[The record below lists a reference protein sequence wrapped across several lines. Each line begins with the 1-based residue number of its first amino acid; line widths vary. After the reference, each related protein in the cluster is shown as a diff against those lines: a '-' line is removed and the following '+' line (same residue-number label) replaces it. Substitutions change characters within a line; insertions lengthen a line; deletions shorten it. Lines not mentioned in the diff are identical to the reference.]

1 MTNKKAFL
9 EEEIPYGKLEKLGI
23 SRRAFLSMP
32 KDLVDPIINGKV
44 SPILKAHIK
53 AKNGKT
59 MEIPMKIQLSRDDDG
74 SIKLLTYQR
83 TKQIQNDFELTP
95 RELERVK
102 NGEVIRKELEEN
114 GIRMIVLAGFMSIL
128 SADFIRRYENAIL
141 NVHPSLIPA
150 FCGAGFYGMKFIQLD
165 SETNALIPKSVARVR
180 IAEKLRD
187 MEKIKDIELG
197 ANQKQAA
204 QEGKP
209 IQLNVGDQPVTVGV
223 DLREPQGF
231 KVVNGDMEEWN
242 RQKKIK
248 YDLEHEG
255 YMGYVQT
262 DENRW
267 EYQKFVDKQTNK
279 ESVQTSLK
287 KEEKKSSGLK
297 L

>member
-9 EEEIPYGKLEKLGI
+9 EEEIPYDKLEKLGI

-102 NGEVIRKELEEN
+102 NGEVIRKELEED
-114 GIRMIVLAGFMSIL
+114 GIRK
-128 SADFIRRYENAIL
+128 
-141 NVHPSLIPA
+141 
-150 FCGAGFYGMKFIQLD
+150 MKFIQLD
-165 SETNALIPKSVARVR
+165 CETNALIPKSVARVR

-197 ANQKQAA
+197 ADQKQAA

-223 DLREPQGF
+223 DLHEPQGF

>member
-9 EEEIPYGKLEKLGI
+9 EEEIPYDKLEKLGI

-102 NGEVIRKELEEN
+102 NGEVIRKELEED
-114 GIRMIVLAGFMSIL
+114 GIRK
-128 SADFIRRYENAIL
+128 
-141 NVHPSLIPA
+141 
-150 FCGAGFYGMKFIQLD
+150 MKFIQLD
-165 SETNALIPKSVARVR
+165 NETNALIPKSVARVR

-279 ESVQTSLK
+279 ESVQTTLK

>member
-1 MTNKKAFL
+1 MTSQRNLASADVRFCRC
-9 EEEIPYGKLEKLGI
+9 
-23 SRRAFLSMP
+23 RRT
-32 KDLVDPIINGKV
+32 IINGKV

-102 NGEVIRKELEEN
+102 NGEVIRKELEED
-114 GIRMIVLAGFMSIL
+114 GIRK
-128 SADFIRRYENAIL
+128 
-141 NVHPSLIPA
+141 
-150 FCGAGFYGMKFIQLD
+150 MKFIQLD
-165 SETNALIPKSVARVR
+165 CETNALIPKSVARVR

-279 ESVQTSLK
+279 ESVQTTLK

-297 L
+297 LQSVLL

>member
-1 MTNKKAFL
+1 
-9 EEEIPYGKLEKLGI
+9 
-23 SRRAFLSMP
+23 MP

-102 NGEVIRKELEEN
+102 NGEVIRKELEED
-114 GIRMIVLAGFMSIL
+114 GIRK
-128 SADFIRRYENAIL
+128 
-141 NVHPSLIPA
+141 
-150 FCGAGFYGMKFIQLD
+150 MKFIQLD
-165 SETNALIPKSVARVR
+165 CETNALIPKSVARVR

-279 ESVQTSLK
+279 ESVQTTLK

>member
-9 EEEIPYGKLEKLGI
+9 EEEIPYDKLEKLGI

-102 NGEVIRKELEEN
+102 NGEVIRKELEED
-114 GIRMIVLAGFMSIL
+114 GIRK
-128 SADFIRRYENAIL
+128 
-141 NVHPSLIPA
+141 
-150 FCGAGFYGMKFIQLD
+150 MKFIQLD
-165 SETNALIPKSVARVR
+165 CETNALIPKSVARVR

-187 MEKIKDIELG
+187 MEKIKDIALG

-279 ESVQTSLK
+279 ESVQTTLK

>member
-9 EEEIPYGKLEKLGI
+9 EEEIPYDKLEKLGI

-102 NGEVIRKELEEN
+102 NGEVIRKELEED
-114 GIRMIVLAGFMSIL
+114 GIRK
-128 SADFIRRYENAIL
+128 
-141 NVHPSLIPA
+141 
-150 FCGAGFYGMKFIQLD
+150 MKFIQLD
-165 SETNALIPKSVARVR
+165 CETNALIPKSVARVR

-187 MEKIKDIELG
+187 MEKIKDIEIG

>member
-9 EEEIPYGKLEKLGI
+9 EEEIPYDKLEKLGI
-23 SRRAFLSMP
+23 STRAFLSMP

-102 NGEVIRKELEEN
+102 NGEVIRKELEED
-114 GIRMIVLAGFMSIL
+114 GIRK
-128 SADFIRRYENAIL
+128 
-141 NVHPSLIPA
+141 
-150 FCGAGFYGMKFIQLD
+150 MKFIQLD
-165 SETNALIPKSVARVR
+165 CETNALIPKSVARVR

>member
-9 EEEIPYGKLEKLGI
+9 EEEIPYDKLEKLGI

-102 NGEVIRKELEEN
+102 NGEVIRKELEED
-114 GIRMIVLAGFMSIL
+114 GIRK
-128 SADFIRRYENAIL
+128 
-141 NVHPSLIPA
+141 
-150 FCGAGFYGMKFIQLD
+150 MKFIQLD
-165 SETNALIPKSVARVR
+165 YETNALIPKSVARVR

>member
-1 MTNKKAFL
+1 
-9 EEEIPYGKLEKLGI
+9 
-23 SRRAFLSMP
+23 
-32 KDLVDPIINGKV
+32 
-44 SPILKAHIK
+44 
-53 AKNGKT
+53 

-102 NGEVIRKELEEN
+102 NGEVIRKELEED
-114 GIRMIVLAGFMSIL
+114 GIRK
-128 SADFIRRYENAIL
+128 
-141 NVHPSLIPA
+141 
-150 FCGAGFYGMKFIQLD
+150 MKFIQLD
-165 SETNALIPKSVARVR
+165 CETNALIPKSVARVR

-279 ESVQTSLK
+279 ESVQTTLK

>member
-9 EEEIPYGKLEKLGI
+9 EEEIPYDKLEKLGI

-102 NGEVIRKELEEN
+102 NGEVIRKELEED
-114 GIRMIVLAGFMSIL
+114 GIRK
-128 SADFIRRYENAIL
+128 
-141 NVHPSLIPA
+141 
-150 FCGAGFYGMKFIQLD
+150 MKFIQLD
-165 SETNALIPKSVARVR
+165 CETNALIPKSVARVR

-242 RQKKIK
+242 RQMKIK

>member
-9 EEEIPYGKLEKLGI
+9 EEEIPYDKLEKLGI

-102 NGEVIRKELEEN
+102 NGEVIRKELEED
-114 GIRMIVLAGFMSIL
+114 GLRK
-128 SADFIRRYENAIL
+128 
-141 NVHPSLIPA
+141 
-150 FCGAGFYGMKFIQLD
+150 MKFIQLD
-165 SETNALIPKSVARVR
+165 CETNALIPKSVARVR

-279 ESVQTSLK
+279 ESVQTTLK

>member
-1 MTNKKAFL
+1 MTNMKAFL
-9 EEEIPYGKLEKLGI
+9 EEEIPYDKLEKLGI

-102 NGEVIRKELEEN
+102 NGEVIRKELEED
-114 GIRMIVLAGFMSIL
+114 GIRK
-128 SADFIRRYENAIL
+128 
-141 NVHPSLIPA
+141 
-150 FCGAGFYGMKFIQLD
+150 MKFIQLD
-165 SETNALIPKSVARVR
+165 CETNALIPKSVARVR

-279 ESVQTSLK
+279 ESVQTTLK